1 MTDRPVFRFP
11 VSDTNENFFLVQI
24 IPTEGSKNPLDLKL
38 VGTEGDNVFVVKCE
52 LNPFFFSSCLPIPS
66 SCSKLRGSTSASIPI
81 NWIPERVCHAVCQ
94 ACQACQVALSENPR
108 VASSVSRGGAFY

>member
-1 MTDRPVFRFP
+1 MTDHPVFRFP

-52 LNPFFFSSCLPIPS
+52 
-66 SCSKLRGSTSASIPI
+66 
-81 NWIPERVCHAVCQ
+81 
-94 ACQACQVALSENPR
+94 
-108 VASSVSRGGAFY
+108 